1 MSPPEDK
8 LEAAKRAEEE
18 KMELERGEKLLD
30 TSIDESSQDGK
41 RNRVDSLSSHFIKVG
56 LGSSEVFEPEASN
69 HPPPPSTAPL
79 SSAVT
84 GLPHSY
90 LMARTARRNMMS
102 ASLSGAG
109 PFSR

>member
-41 RNRVDSLSSHFIKVG
+41 RNRVDSLSSHFIKVR
-56 LGSSEVFEPEASN
+56 LGSSEVFEPEASS
-69 HPPPPSTAPL
+69 HPPPQHGATVLRCHRPPPL
-79 SSAVT
+79 
-84 GLPHSY
+84 LPH
-90 LMARTARRNMMS
+90 
-102 ASLSGAG
+102 G
-109 PFSR
+109 

>member
-69 HPPPPSTAPL
+69 QPPPPQHGATVLRCHWPPPL
-79 SSAVT
+79 LLH
-84 GLPHSY
+84 G
-90 LMARTARRNMMS
+90 
-102 ASLSGAG
+102 
-109 PFSR
+109 

>member
-41 RNRVDSLSSHFIKVG
+41 RNRVDSLISHFIKVG
-56 LGSSEVFEPEASN
+56 LVSLEVFEPEASN
-69 HPPPPSTAPL
+69 HPPPQHGATVLRCHRPPPL
-79 SSAVT
+79 
-84 GLPHSY
+84 LPH
-90 LMARTARRNMMS
+90 
-102 ASLSGAG
+102 G
-109 PFSR
+109 

>member
-69 HPPPPSTAPL
+69 HPPPPPQHGATVLRCHRPPPL
-79 SSAVT
+79 
-84 GLPHSY
+84 LPH
-90 LMARTARRNMMS
+90 
-102 ASLSGAG
+102 G
-109 PFSR
+109 

>member
-41 RNRVDSLSSHFIKVG
+41 RNHVDFLSSHFINVW

-69 HPPPPSTAPL
+69 HPPP
-79 SSAVT
+79 
-84 GLPHSY
+84 
-90 LMARTARRNMMS
+90 ARRHCPLLQP
-102 ASLSGAG
+102 ASPTPTTWLGQRAG
-109 PFSR
+109 T

>member
-56 LGSSEVFEPEASN
+56 LGSSEVFGPDASN
-69 HPPPPSTAPL
+69 PPPPP
-79 SSAVT
+79 
-84 GLPHSY
+84 P
-90 LMARTARRNMMS
+90 ARRHCPPLPP
-102 ASLSGAG
+102 ASPTPTAWLGQRVG
-109 PFSR
+109 T

>member
-18 KMELERGEKLLD
+18 KMELERGEKLLN

-41 RNRVDSLSSHFIKVG
+41 RNHVDSLSSHFINVW

-69 HPPPPSTAPL
+69 HPPQHSATVLRCNRPPPL
-79 SSAVT
+79 LLH
-84 GLPHSY
+84 G
-90 LMARTARRNMMS
+90 
-102 ASLSGAG
+102 
-109 PFSR
+109 

>member
-56 LGSSEVFEPEASN
+56 LGSSEVLSRKPATT
-69 HPPPPSTAPL
+69 PPPPQHGATVLCCHRPPPL
-79 SSAVT
+79 
-84 GLPHSY
+84 LPH
-90 LMARTARRNMMS
+90 
-102 ASLSGAG
+102 G
-109 PFSR
+109 